1 MLWPGNH
8 RGSPWDGTDGSR
20 RLYEVSHDNDC
31 LCVVPTYN
39 NNEKPCF
46 GLTAPSWPSTATT
59 PTSSRTL
66 PHHCEQN
73 ISMVEV
79 DSGSARVGSGAGG
92 EATLTRRQP
101 ILPISRPGLDST
113 TGRVVEGGDAG
124 CERSEQEEVMVGEA
138 AGTWTG
144 DRLSGGKS
152 HAKAASRRVGKVAEG
167 EGEEPDA
174 SMFSCNIC
182 MEMASHAV
190 VTMCGHLYCWPCL
203 YRWLQTQRSA
213 RTCPVCKA
221 GVDRDK
227 VIPVYGRGG
236 NGDPRNMD
244 GALEVVPPRPL
255 GQRPLPVVLGR
266 PGLPGGIS
274 GSHVAYMPSIG
285 LFRGVYG
292 EVMTPE
298 QQHQA
303 FLSRLLLM
311 LGSVVIVCLLFM

>member
-39 NNEKPCF
+39 NNETPCF

-190 VTMCGHLYCWPCL
+190 VTMCGHLYCWALPVSVAADAEERADMPGVQGWCGSGQGDPGVWS
-203 YRWLQTQRSA
+203 RREWRPAEHGWRVGGGAAETAGAAPSA
-213 RTCPVCKA
+213 GGVGEA
-221 GVDRDK
+221 GVARR
-227 VIPVYGRGG
+227 Y
-236 NGDPRNMD
+236 
-244 GALEVVPPRPL
+244 
-255 GQRPLPVVLGR
+255 
-266 PGLPGGIS
+266 
-274 GSHVAYMPSIG
+274 IG
-285 LFRGVYG
+285 ESCGVYA
-292 EVMTPE
+292 EY
-298 QQHQA
+298 
-303 FLSRLLLM
+303 R
-311 LGSVVIVCLLFM
+311 SVSGRIW